1 MFGGAGIFF
10 YVKPKVEAI
19 WNKLPEA
26 VKAQRTVNG
35 YKNQYDRWR
44 GENLQPTGEED
55 RQDLQ

>member
-1 MFGGAGIFF
+1 MRGNFF
-10 YVKPKVEAI
+10 NVKVEAI